1 MRIAIL
7 GDETGAAGTV
17 AAWARALGAEAR
29 VVATADELAG
39 CDVLHV
45 PGSPAPDERALAL
58 AAAARRAGARVS
70 VELPGWRELRAVGPV
85 AFRELLDALAPDL
98 LLATPAE
105 WQILGG
111 AYLSAPLAVLR
122 RRGGCTVFSAEA
134 RLELAG
140 PDVPIADESDCAA
153 AFVAGFLLGGSLEE
167 AGRRALDAAAGCAAE
182 TGPA

>member
-7 GDETGAAGTV
+7 GDESGAAGTV
-17 AAWARALGAEAR
+17 AAWVRALGAEAR
-29 VVATADELAG
+29 VVTTAEELAG

-45 PGSPAPDERALAL
+45 PGSPPPDERALTL

-85 AFRELLDALAPDL
+85 AFRGLLDALAPDV

-122 RRGGCTVFSAEA
+122 RSGGCTVFSADA

-140 PDVPIADESDCAA
+140 ADVPILDEPDCAA
-153 AFVAGFLLGGSLEE
+153 AFVAGFLLGGTLEE
-167 AGRRALDAAAGCAAE
+167 AGRRALDAVARCAAGM
-182 TGPA
+182 GPA